1 MKPGTGQVVYIS
13 GAPPA
18 EEPGVPREPGLKD
31 ARALSLKSAPGA
43 APAHEHRAVDEDLVR
58 AALAGDMSGFE
69 QLVGRYKKQIVN
81 FIYRMIGDYDTA
93 LDMSQ
98 DVFIRVYQALD
109 RYDPRYQFTTWIYRI
124 ASNCAIDRL
133 RRHTPPTVSLD
144 ASPPS
149 AEGVRRLQIAST
161 DQNPAES
168 YESRDTMR
176 RLDAAIRRL
185 PPGYRRLIVLRHVN
199 QLRYEQIA
207 AVTRLPLGTVKN
219 RIFRARTILRRD
231 IERPEPP
238 RRRGAREETAP

>member
-1 MKPGTGQVVYIS
+1 
-13 GAPPA
+13 
-18 EEPGVPREPGLKD
+18 LKD
-31 ARALSLKSAPGA
+31 ARALSLNTVPGA
-43 APAHEHRAVDEDLVR
+43 AAARESRTADEALVR

-144 ASPPS
+144 ATPPS

-231 IERPEPP
+231 IERPEPA
-238 RRRGAREETAP
+238 RRRGAQEETAP